1 MTYWHMRKPLNKKR
15 KIFSFV
21 SLGFAISFAVI
32 LVVFSC
38 FPGDMSGSQS
48 DFVSYIFSDLIN
60 AFSPPSYRTMIEP
73 NGLYLES
80 DNSLLPDKEG
90 VSQIAEGTTS
100 MLRYK
105 VDAPKTLGKD
115 EYLNPSFKY
124 EIEEGDPNGILLF
137 INESEREKTVWI
149 ETHSLGHYVIS
160 FLAGKE
166 AKARYEFDV
175 TPLPKPADETYRDI
189 PKTLPLGTSYRFDF
203 MMEDKEVP
211 SHDNFYYHRYF
222 SPEMTEFSSDNE
234 TICRFEKNVLK
245 AVGIG
250 QSKIHIGE
258 LVYDIEV
265 TSESDPLPSYEDGF
279 ALTKEGEN
287 LAINDC
293 DYFSVSQG
301 IYSGVKLSAPYDSY
315 FFLCQEDGTKIDMK
329 DANLSARL
337 WQIDERTAY
346 VLGYREARDIFV
358 KAETRDLK
366 SDLTAYSSE
375 VVHLTYSDI
384 PPVSMSLLV
393 NGSLPASLISGMQGK
408 TYYIQGSFLGANN
421 NSNVTN
427 RKIGVLNPDEELYTI
442 NGQNSESLS
451 ITFKK
456 EGTVDLEIASLANPS
471 LKETLHFEVA
481 LKPAAD
487 PTDEELRSF
496 VRKLFGHGTLFAL
509 FAISSFLFVYL
520 YFDEKWGL
528 FGIVSSLGASFL
540 LALLTEGI
548 QYFVP
553 GRTANMKDV
562 GIDTLGGT
570 MGIALV
576 YVIVLT
582 TLLIRHWRDKK
593 KRKNE

>member
-1 MTYWHMRKPLNKKR
+1 MKKPLNKKR
-15 KIFSFV
+15 KIASFV

-38 FPGDMSGSQS
+38 FPGEMSGSQS
-48 DFVSYIFSDLIN
+48 DFVSYILSDFIN
-60 AFSPPSYRTMIEP
+60 AFYPPSYRTMIEP
-73 NGLYLES
+73 SGLRLEADNGL
-80 DNSLLPDKEG
+80 LPAKDG

-137 INESEREKTVWI
+137 VSESEREKTVWI
-149 ETHSLGHYVIS
+149 ETHALGHYAIS

-166 AKARYEFDV
+166 AKASYEFDV
-175 TPLPKPADETYRDI
+175 TPLPKPADEAYRDI
-189 PKTLPLGTSYRFDF
+189 PQSLPLGTSYRFDF
-203 MMEDKEVP
+203 TMEDKAVT

-222 SPEMTEFSSDNE
+222 SPEMTAFSSDNE
-234 TICRFEKNVLK
+234 AVCRFEKNVLK
-245 AVGIG
+245 AIGVG
-250 QSKIHIGE
+250 QSTIHIGE
-258 LVYDIEV
+258 LSYDIEV
-265 TSESDPLPSYEDGF
+265 TSKEGSASSYEDGF
-279 ALTKEGEN
+279 ILTKEGEN

-301 IYSGVKLSAPYDSY
+301 VYSGVKLISPYDSY
-315 FFLCQEDGTKIDMK
+315 FFLCQEDGTKVDLA
-329 DANLSARL
+329 DSNLSCRL
-337 WQIDERTAY
+337 WQVDERTAY
-346 VLGYREARDIFV
+346 VLGYREARDIHV
-358 KAETRDLK
+358 KAETRALDG
-366 SDLTAYSSE
+366 SFEAYSSQ
-375 VVHLTYSDI
+375 VIHLSYSEI
-384 PPVSMSLLV
+384 PPVSMSLLI
-393 NGSLPASLISGMQGK
+393 NGSTHSSLISGMQGK

-427 RKIGVLNPDEELYTI
+427 RKISVLNPNEELYAI

-451 ITFKK
+451 VTFKK
-456 EGTVDLEIASLANPS
+456 EGLIDLEIASLANPS
-471 LKETLHFEVA
+471 LKETIHFEVT

-487 PTDEELRSF
+487 PTDEDLRSF
-496 VRKLFGHGTLFAL
+496 VRKLFGHGTLFAC

-520 YFDEKWGL
+520 YFDDKWGL
-528 FGIVSSLGASFL
+528 IGVISSLTCSFL

-562 GIDTLGGT
+562 GIDTLGGA
-570 MGIALV
+570 MGIAVV
-576 YVIVLT
+576 YLIILL
-582 TLLIRHWRDKK
+582 TLLVRRYRDKK